1 MNATGAS
8 ANSDSLPASLAVQAH
23 NLYKQDLLSDIKLI
37 LADNQTF
44 PGHKFLLT
52 ARSKEWKAS
61 QVGFQNGSNLAVIYK
76 LGYHLGYRWCRIDVR
91 CVVQNDFQIIL
102 KLFYTAGIV
111 GVSCR
116 FVDPLQLFL

>member
-37 LADNQTF
+37 IADNQRF
-44 PGHKFLLT
+44 PGRKFLLT

-61 QVGFQNGSNLAVIYK
+61 QVGFQNVKPNAFFMLKETKRIFYV
-76 LGYHLGYRWCRIDVR
+76 HLIKI
-91 CVVQNDFQIIL
+91 QF
-102 KLFYTAGIV
+102 
-111 GVSCR
+111 
-116 FVDPLQLFL
+116 

>member
-61 QVGFQNGSNLAVIYK
+61 QVGFYSSLIKSMDSNGVLIS
-76 LGYHLGYRWCRIDVR
+76 
-91 CVVQNDFQIIL
+91 F
-102 KLFYTAGIV
+102 
-111 GVSCR
+111 
-116 FVDPLQLFL
+116 

>member
-61 QVGFQNGSNLAVIYK
+61 QVGFENKNCRLIHIESHILLMLKFNFGKTFWSLQNGILFDSFLVI
-76 LGYHLGYRWCRIDVR
+76 
-91 CVVQNDFQIIL
+91 F
-102 KLFYTAGIV
+102 
-111 GVSCR
+111 
-116 FVDPLQLFL
+116 

>member
-1 MNATGAS
+1 MELEAQVNATGAS

-61 QVGFQNGSNLAVIYK
+61 QVGFQ
-76 LGYHLGYRWCRIDVR
+76 
-91 CVVQNDFQIIL
+91 IL
-102 KLFYTAGIV
+102 NCGLLY
-111 GVSCR
+111 
-116 FVDPLQLFL
+116 